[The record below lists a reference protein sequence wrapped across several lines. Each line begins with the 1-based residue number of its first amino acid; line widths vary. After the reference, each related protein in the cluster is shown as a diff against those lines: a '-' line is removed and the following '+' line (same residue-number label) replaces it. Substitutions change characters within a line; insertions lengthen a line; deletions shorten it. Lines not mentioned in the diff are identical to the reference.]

1 MKKGLSVLVILAAL
15 VALVGCGFA
24 ASTLVGTTWEERA
37 GNFTITW
44 VFGPDRV
51 LTKTTKVETS
61 IGSTTSTPVTCEYS
75 VSGDKLF
82 ITEDDTTTEY
92 TVVKT
97 VSTDKTYYLEIK
109 NSEGETLKTL
119 YPAVN

>member
-24 ASTLVGTTWEERA
+24 ASTLVGSTWEERA
-37 GNFTITW
+37 GNSTITW
-44 VFGPDRV
+44 EFGKDGV
-51 LTKTTKVETS
+51 LAKTTKVETAMG
-61 IGSTTSTPVTCEYS
+61 GSTTFPPVTCEYS

-109 NSEGETLKTL
+109 NGKGETLKTL
-119 YPAVN
+119 YPAK